1 MWIPLEIVIYLL
13 PLPIQFP
20 IMTLFCVI
28 FSLIM
33 LFANKLGGKSDN
45 NSPNAATQQTATS
58 EKQKL
63 IGGPEAEMKTFEA
76 I

>member
-1 MWIPLEIVIYLL
+1 
-13 PLPIQFP
+13 
-20 IMTLFCVI
+20 
-28 FSLIM
+28 M